1 VLSGTIL
8 TATLSRLFSSR
19 NELIVKAHKR
29 ETFFNNLAEAIPQI
43 VWIADA
49 KGQTTYINSLWY
61 QMTGMPPGDGFGTN
75 WDKMVHPDDR
85 GPCREKWQSCVR
97 AGDTFEIEYRL
108 HDAAKGYRW
117 YLDRAVPLRDDKGII
132 QQWFGTCTDI
142 EEQKLYQQ
150 TLEQQI
156 KERTEEL
163 AEANVRLQ
171 QEMSEKDLA
180 RRRLDEQND
189 SMLRVLTER
198 SVAQPCW
205 RRWANFCR
213 VA

>member
-1 VLSGTIL
+1 MRPFTPTTALPATKNSTCLCDSGD
-8 TATLSRLFSSR
+8 
-19 NELIVKAHKR
+19 E
-29 ETFFNNLAEAIPQI
+29 
-43 VWIADA
+43 
-49 KGQTTYINSLWY
+49 
-61 QMTGMPPGDGFGTN
+61 
-75 WDKMVHPDDR
+75 
-85 GPCREKWQSCVR
+85 
-97 AGDTFEIEYRL
+97 FEIEYRL
-108 HDAAKGYRW
+108 NDAAKGYRW

-163 AEANVRLQ
+163 AEANARLQ

-198 SVAQPCW
+198 S
-205 RRWANFCR
+205 RRATLLAKMGELLQSCMTREEVFTAALGFAPKIFPARRGALALFNASRTSLDIAGQWHDCR
-213 VA
+213 LPGAIV